1 MKIKHTLYII
11 LLTASLIP
19 LYIFASVM
27 IVQNNKNTKSML
39 QENLRFISESTISS
53 IESFCEAR
61 RDTIDMITQYEMIQD
76 AVHSSLDGSISD
88 DDSISYINNMLWERK
103 IHCDFLQSLFIIDTN
118 FNIVASSEN
127 ITTSTS
133 DYFAHADSDSLN
145 GNFIISDAYQ
155 RLIDGEMTTVVAAYS
170 GIFDL
175 NTQNIIG
182 YVVEE
187 IPTSYFDNYRSN
199 TTLWENGLLYLID
212 NNNFFITAGN
222 PDEPTSDSL
231 TDANDNAIWQKITEH
246 LSCTNHS
253 NTSGQFYFN
262 VFGNEYAIY
271 YAPVHYTDWRIFI
284 TINLSSYQ
292 KMKTAYR
299 ILLGTTVLWTSVVL
313 LLVHYLITKK
323 ITKPVHLI
331 SGTLENV
338 QLQKNYALRIPYD
351 KNDELGNLSDK
362 INALL
367 AYAEANEVHQQEYQ
381 RYLTKKT
388 QLDPMTQLFNKNAV
402 ENKIHA
408 MIEQANDTHT
418 RIAVGFLDIDNFRDY
433 NTLYGHQEGDRVI
446 RFVASILKE
455 NIDGIVGRNGGDEF
469 LFCRNDERDDYWH
482 CGAGTLIKSGTPDEG
497 CLQSPGT
504 AHCGSE
510 GVPFCSEAWDAISRY
525 IYTALQG
532 GSIMHGWMKDDR
544 VMIACCNDG
553 TRPVIFRIERIDV
566 K

>member
-27 IVQNNKNTKSML
+27 IVQNNKNTKSMM

-103 IHCDFLQSLFIIDTN
+103 THCDFLQSLFIIDTN

-127 ITTSTS
+127 ITASTS

-262 VFGNEYAIY
+262 VSGNEYAIY
-271 YAPVHYTDWRIFI
+271 YAPVHYTDWMIFI
-284 TINLSSYQ
+284 TIDLSSYQ

-388 QLDPMTQLFNKNAV
+388 QLDPMTQLFNKNAI

-455 NIDGIVGRNGGDEF
+455 NINGIVGRNGGDEF
-469 LFCRNDERDDYWH
+469 LFCLAAVDSKTTIENEIRTVFEKLQEGLINLETGERMSIPCSIGIFAENGSQLHYSYMVQ
-482 CGAGTLIKSGTPDEG
+482 GADAAMYQAKELGKNTYILITIKGQPIVQP
-497 CLQSPGT
+497 L
-504 AHCGSE
+504 
-510 GVPFCSEAWDAISRY
+510 
-525 IYTALQG
+525 
-532 GSIMHGWMKDDR
+532 
-544 VMIACCNDG
+544 
-553 TRPVIFRIERIDV
+553 
-566 K
+566 

>member
-27 IVQNNKNTKSML
+27 IVQNNKNTKSMM

-103 IHCDFLQSLFIIDTN
+103 THCDFLQSLFIIDTN

-127 ITTSTS
+127 ITASTS

-222 PDEPTSDSL
+222 PDESTSDSL

-262 VFGNEYAIY
+262 VSGNEYAIY
-271 YAPVHYTDWRIFI
+271 YAPVHYTDWMIFI
-284 TINLSSYQ
+284 TIDLSSYQ

-338 QLQKNYALRIPYD
+338 RLQKNYALRIPYD
-351 KNDELGNLSDK
+351 KNDELGNLSNK

-388 QLDPMTQLFNKNAV
+388 QLDPMTQLFNKNAI

-469 LFCRNDERDDYWH
+469 LFCLAAVDSKTTIENEIRTVFEKLQEGLINLETGERMSIPCSIGIFAENGSQLHYSYMVQ
-482 CGAGTLIKSGTPDEG
+482 GA
-497 CLQSPGT
+497 
-504 AHCGSE
+504 
-510 GVPFCSEAWDAISRY
+510 DAAMY
-525 IYTALQG
+525 QAKELGKNTYYL
-532 GSIMHGWMKDDR
+532 
-544 VMIACCNDG
+544 NYN
-553 TRPVIFRIERIDV
+553 
-566 K
+566 

>member
-27 IVQNNKNTKSML
+27 IVQNNKNTKSMM

-103 IHCDFLQSLFIIDTN
+103 THCDFLQSLFIIDTN

-127 ITTSTS
+127 ITASTS

-175 NTQNIIG
+175 NT
-182 YVVEE
+182 
-187 IPTSYFDNYRSN
+187 
-199 TTLWENGLLYLID
+199 LYLID

-246 LSCTNHS
+246 LSCTNHT

-262 VFGNEYAIY
+262 VSGNEYAIY
-271 YAPVHYTDWRIFI
+271 YAPVHYTDWMIFI
-284 TINLSSYQ
+284 TIDLSSYQ

-351 KNDELGNLSDK
+351 KNDELGNLSNK

-388 QLDPMTQLFNKNAV
+388 QLDPMTQLFNKNAI

-469 LFCRNDERDDYWH
+469 LFCLAAVDSKTTIENEIRTVFEKLQEGLINLETGERMSIPCSIGIFAENGSQLHYSYMVQ
-482 CGAGTLIKSGTPDEG
+482 GA
-497 CLQSPGT
+497 
-504 AHCGSE
+504 
-510 GVPFCSEAWDAISRY
+510 DAAMY
-525 IYTALQG
+525 QAKELGKNTYYL
-532 GSIMHGWMKDDR
+532 
-544 VMIACCNDG
+544 NYN
-553 TRPVIFRIERIDV
+553 
-566 K
+566 

>member
-27 IVQNNKNTKSML
+27 IVQNNKNTKSMM

-103 IHCDFLQSLFIIDTN
+103 THCDFLQSLFIIDTN

-127 ITTSTS
+127 ITASTS

-222 PDEPTSDSL
+222 PDESTSDSL

-262 VFGNEYAIY
+262 DSGNEYAIY
-271 YAPVHYTDWRIFI
+271 YAPVHYTDWMIFI
-284 TINLSSYQ
+284 TIDLSSYQ
-292 KMKTAYR
+292 KMETAYR
-299 ILLGTTVLWTSVVL
+299 TLLGTTVLWTSIVL

-388 QLDPMTQLFNKNAV
+388 QLAPMTQLFNKNAI

-418 RIAVGFLDIDNFRDY
+418 RVAVGFLDIDNFRDY

-469 LFCRNDERDDYWH
+469 LFCLAAVDSKTTIENEIRTVFEKLQEGLINLETGERMSIPCSIGIFAENGSQLHYRYMVQ
-482 CGAGTLIKSGTPDEG
+482 GA
-497 CLQSPGT
+497 
-504 AHCGSE
+504 
-510 GVPFCSEAWDAISRY
+510 DAAMY
-525 IYTALQG
+525 QAKELGKNTYYL
-532 GSIMHGWMKDDR
+532 
-544 VMIACCNDG
+544 NYN
-553 TRPVIFRIERIDV
+553 
-566 K
+566 

>member
-1 MKIKHTLYII
+1 M
-11 LLTASLIP
+11 
-19 LYIFASVM
+19 
-27 IVQNNKNTKSML
+27 
-39 QENLRFISESTISS
+39 
-53 IESFCEAR
+53 
-61 RDTIDMITQYEMIQD
+61 
-76 AVHSSLDGSISD
+76 
-88 DDSISYINNMLWERK
+88 
-103 IHCDFLQSLFIIDTN
+103 
-118 FNIVASSEN
+118 
-127 ITTSTS
+127 
-133 DYFAHADSDSLN
+133 
-145 GNFIISDAYQ
+145 
-155 RLIDGEMTTVVAAYS
+155 
-170 GIFDL
+170 
-175 NTQNIIG
+175 
-182 YVVEE
+182 
-187 IPTSYFDNYRSN
+187 YFDNYRSN

-262 VFGNEYAIY
+262 VSGNEYAIY
-271 YAPVHYTDWRIFI
+271 YAPVHYTDWMIFI
-284 TINLSSYQ
+284 TIDLSSYQ

-388 QLDPMTQLFNKNAV
+388 QLDPMTQLFNKNAI

-455 NIDGIVGRNGGDEF
+455 NINGIVGDIPSLKNINNLKNISCITSVSSIDEIWLGSEYYSEICRLKKNKDRIEFLGTLKLSDFVENPGFPRFFYEDSKHNLWVVTTKKILVKPADEKQLQDTNFPLMDITGIKEGKDGTLWISTRKQGVYNVIVSPGLTFEEKKIRNLTAQTDGLINDNIGAICVDDSGLVWMGSQEGDVFTYDPQTKKVENLSNMFDMLEEGIYNIIMDQLGHIWISTNKRVVEYDPKNGGIMDYSTMGDVTVNSFMPNSYFKSSSGKILYVKNNLMPVKNF
-469 LFCRNDERDDYWH
+469 LGVSKIFGNAPESKAIYIQ
-482 CGAGTLIKSGTPDEG
+482 LYIK
-497 CLQSPGT
+497 
-504 AHCGSE
+504 
-510 GVPFCSEAWDAISRY
+510 
-525 IYTALQG
+525 
-532 GSIMHGWMKDDR
+532 
-544 VMIACCNDG
+544 
-553 TRPVIFRIERIDV
+553 
-566 K
+566 

>member
-27 IVQNNKNTKSML
+27 IVQNNKNTKSMM

-61 RDTIDMITQYEMIQD
+61 RDTIDMITQFEMIQD

-103 IHCDFLQSLFIIDTN
+103 IHWDFLESIFIIDTN

-127 ITTSTS
+127 ITVSTS
-133 DYFAHADSDSLN
+133 NYFVHADSDSLN

-231 TDANDNAIWQKITEH
+231 TDANDNAIWQKITEY

-262 VFGNEYAIY
+262 DSGNEYAIY
-271 YAPVHYTDWRIFI
+271 YAPVHYTDWMIFI
-284 TINLSSYQ
+284 TIDLSSYQ
-292 KMKTAYR
+292 KMETAYHT
-299 ILLGTTVLWTSVVL
+299 LLGTTVLWTSVVL

-381 RYLTKKT
+381 RYLTQKT
-388 QLDPMTQLFNKNAV
+388 QLDPMTQLFNKNAI

-418 RIAVGFLDIDNFRDY
+418 RVAVGFLDIDNFRDY

-469 LFCRNDERDDYWH
+469 LFCLAAVDSKTTIENEIRTVFEKLQEGLINLETGERMSIPCSIGIFAENGNQLHYSYMVQ
-482 CGAGTLIKSGTPDEG
+482 GA
-497 CLQSPGT
+497 
-504 AHCGSE
+504 
-510 GVPFCSEAWDAISRY
+510 DAAMY
-525 IYTALQG
+525 QAKELGKNTYYL
-532 GSIMHGWMKDDR
+532 
-544 VMIACCNDG
+544 NYN
-553 TRPVIFRIERIDV
+553 
-566 K
+566 

>member
-27 IVQNNKNTKSML
+27 IVQNNKNTKSMM

-103 IHCDFLQSLFIIDTN
+103 THCDFLQSLFIIDTN

-127 ITTSTS
+127 ITASTS

-222 PDEPTSDSL
+222 PDESTSDSL
-231 TDANDNAIWQKITEH
+231 TDANDKAIWQKITEH
-246 LSCTNHS
+246 LSCTNRS
-253 NTSGQFYFN
+253 SASGQFYFN
-262 VFGNEYAIY
+262 VSGNEYAIY
-271 YAPVHYTDWRIFI
+271 YAPVHYTDWMIFI
-284 TINLSSYQ
+284 TIDLSSYQ
-292 KMKTAYR
+292 KMGTAYR
-299 ILLGTTVLWTSVVL
+299 TLLGTTVLWTSIVL

-367 AYAEANEVHQQEYQ
+367 AYAEANDVHQQEYQ

-388 QLDPMTQLFNKNAV
+388 QLDPMTQLFNKNAI
-402 ENKIHA
+402 ENRIHT

-469 LFCRNDERDDYWH
+469 LFCLAAVDSKTTIENEIRTVFEKLQEGLTNLETGERMSIPCSIGIFAESGSQLHYRYMVQ
-482 CGAGTLIKSGTPDEG
+482 GA
-497 CLQSPGT
+497 
-504 AHCGSE
+504 
-510 GVPFCSEAWDAISRY
+510 DAAMY
-525 IYTALQG
+525 QAKELGKNTYYL
-532 GSIMHGWMKDDR
+532 
-544 VMIACCNDG
+544 NYN
-553 TRPVIFRIERIDV
+553 
-566 K
+566 

>member
-469 LFCRNDERDDYWH
+469 LFCLAAVD
-482 CGAGTLIKSGTPDEG
+482 
-497 CLQSPGT
+497 
-504 AHCGSE
+504 
-510 GVPFCSEAWDAISRY
+510 
-525 IYTALQG
+525 
-532 GSIMHGWMKDDR
+532 
-544 VMIACCNDG
+544 
-553 TRPVIFRIERIDV
+553 
-566 K
+566 

>member
-27 IVQNNKNTKSML
+27 IVQNNKNTKSMM

-103 IHCDFLQSLFIIDTN
+103 THCDFLQSLFIIDTN

-127 ITTSTS
+127 ITASTS

-222 PDEPTSDSL
+222 PDESTSDSL
-231 TDANDNAIWQKITEH
+231 TDANDKAIWQKITEH
-246 LSCTNHS
+246 LSCTNRS
-253 NTSGQFYFN
+253 NAS
-262 VFGNEYAIY
+262 GNEYAIY
-271 YAPVHYTDWRIFI
+271 YAPVHYTDWMIFI
-284 TINLSSYQ
+284 TIDLSSYQ
-292 KMKTAYR
+292 KMGTAYR
-299 ILLGTTVLWTSVVL
+299 TLLGTTVLWTSIVL

-367 AYAEANEVHQQEYQ
+367 AYAEANDVHQQEYQ

-388 QLDPMTQLFNKNAV
+388 QLDPMTQLFNKNAI
-402 ENKIHA
+402 ENRIHT

-469 LFCRNDERDDYWH
+469 LFCLAAVDSKTTIENEIRTVFEKLQEGLTNLETGERMSIPCSIGIFAESGSQLHYRYMVQ
-482 CGAGTLIKSGTPDEG
+482 GA
-497 CLQSPGT
+497 
-504 AHCGSE
+504 
-510 GVPFCSEAWDAISRY
+510 DAAMY
-525 IYTALQG
+525 QAKELGKNTYYL
-532 GSIMHGWMKDDR
+532 
-544 VMIACCNDG
+544 NYN
-553 TRPVIFRIERIDV
+553 
-566 K
+566 